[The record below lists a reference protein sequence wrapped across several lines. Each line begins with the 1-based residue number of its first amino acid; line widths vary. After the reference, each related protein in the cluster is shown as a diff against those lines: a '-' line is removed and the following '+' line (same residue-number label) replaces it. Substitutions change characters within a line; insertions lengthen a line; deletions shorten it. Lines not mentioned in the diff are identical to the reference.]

1 MWVSPTRGS
10 MTFKQV
16 LSIIG
21 EELEKGFNYEAY
33 RLMVG
38 CDSQTKKNTT
48 FVTAIILH
56 KVGRGAIFF
65 YKKKTV
71 KKITVL
77 QKRIYSEAA
86 YSLGVASEL
95 ANYLSRLNS
104 EVQVEIHVDIGE
116 KGETRNI
123 LKEVIGMIAGSG
135 FQCMVKPESIA
146 ASWCADRFNK
156 TETAVT
162 NE

>member
-1 MWVSPTRGS
+1 MWISPSKGI
-10 MTFKQV
+10 MTFHQV
-16 LSIIG
+16 LSKIN
-21 EELEKGFNYEAY
+21 EELEKGFNYESF

-48 FVTAIILH
+48 FVTAVILH

-65 YKKKTV
+65 YHKKTV
-71 KKITVL
+71 RKISVM

-86 YSLGVASEL
+86 YSLGVASQL
-95 ANYLSRLNS
+95 ADYLSRINLD
-104 EVQVEIHVDIGE
+104 VQLEIHVDIGE
-116 KGETRNI
+116 KGETNKI
-123 LKEVIGMIAGSG
+123 LKEVIGMIVGSG
-135 FQCMVKPESIA
+135 FQCRVKPDSIA

-156 TETAVT
+156 TETLVS